1 MQCAVDWPPRDRSGR
16 KRASCAVGTRPRE
29 RETCEE
35 QTMSDLLKKALA
47 LFVVLGIA
55 GVTIGCE
62 ASGEVDDDGVE
73 IKVDDD

>member
-1 MQCAVDWPPRDRSGR
+1 ML
-16 KRASCAVGTRPRE
+16 E
-29 RETCEE
+29 
-35 QTMSDLLKKALA
+35 DLPMTDLVKKTLA
-47 LFVVLGIA
+47 LFIVLGIA